1 MVGTATAGGRGKV
14 LAIVAL
20 SVLLVLGG
28 AAYVALAPPAA
39 LITPRVAGQIKAAT
53 GLDLKV
59 GGAARYKLVPRF
71 TMHLENVTL
80 TSPAGGEPVVKAA
93 ALDAVMPLSV
103 ALGGDGDILAVS
115 AAKPAFRLVRDAAGK
130 ANWQSDAHAGSAA
143 SAAAPLALRNIHF
156 KDGTIEYRDLK
167 SGDELKLEGVSAQTA
182 VDAASG
188 ALTGEASAT
197 YRGEPV
203 TMQISAANGRRLLAG
218 GPTEVKVKLAS
229 REVKAAFDG
238 EARVAAREAD
248 GNLSLSAPG
257 SKDIAKLL
265 ATSTDLFL
273 GEGAVSL
280 SGRIAVRNGGVTLTA
295 ADVGLGRS
303 SARADIALTFTG
315 VRPAAKGSVA
325 WNELDLT
332 AFAPASKPPPGS
344 APAAAAVA
352 GEGPAV
358 ASAFDGLAKALAAI
372 EKGGSAEISSDATAP
387 AAAAQLAAAQWSDA
401 PFDLSGLAAVDGDVA
416 MRAAKL
422 RVGGL
427 TLENGE
433 ADVKLEAGKLA
444 VDVKRLDLGKGRTK
458 GRIGIEAD
466 HGDPSA
472 RIDLSM
478 DDVPSEMLLAEI
490 MGRPVLS
497 GPADVNAKL
506 AAKGRSV
513 RQIVSSLEGQVR
525 FGVGKGTLEGFDI
538 ARMLAGAW
546 KSWSYD
552 KRYHSSFQ
560 RIDGQ
565 YSVRKGIAVNDKDA
579 AFDSAV
585 VEVTANGKVSAPA
598 RTLDQRLKLKV
609 VQEGLLHG
617 LTFPLRFYGRW
628 DNLQGDWD
636 WGGWFAAPQT
646 LANPLLAGGD
656 KAAVAAAMPKGLR
669 EQIERVLAM
678 PGSETKLAEPVR
690 AALRSLIEP
699 AASAAPNGAGPAG
712 AMP

>member
-1 MVGTATAGGRGKV
+1 MADTATAGGRGKA
-14 LAIVAL
+14 LAIAAVL
-20 SVLLVLGG
+20 VLLVLGA
-28 AAYVALAPPAA
+28 AAYIALAPPAA
-39 LITPRVAGQIKAAT
+39 LVTPRVAAQIKAAT

-80 TSPAGGEPVVKAA
+80 TSPAGGEPVMKAA
-93 ALDAVMPLSV
+93 ALDAVMPLAV
-103 ALGGDGDILAVS
+103 ALGGDGDILGVS
-115 AAKPAFRLVRDAAGK
+115 AAKPAISLVRDAAGK
-130 ANWQSDAHAGSAA
+130 ANWQSDGGAGSVAA
-143 SAAAPLALRNIHF
+143 AAAPIALRNIAIQ
-156 KDGTIEYRDLK
+156 DGTIEYRDQK
-167 SGDELKLEGVSAQTA
+167 SGTDFKLEGVSAQSA
-182 VDAASG
+182 VDPATG

-197 YRGEPV
+197 YRVEPV
-203 TMQISAANGRRLLAG
+203 SLQISAANGRRLLAG
-218 GPTEVKVKLAS
+218 GPSEVKAKLAS

-238 EARVAAREAD
+238 EVKVAFGEAE
-248 GNLSLSAPG
+248 GNLTLSAPQ
-257 SKDIAKLL
+257 SKDIARLL

-280 SGRIAVRNGGVTLTA
+280 ASRIAVGKGGITLTA

-303 SARADIALTFTG
+303 SARADLALSFTG
-315 VRPAAKGSVA
+315 PRLAAKGSVA
-325 WNELDLT
+325 WNDLDLT
-332 AFAPASKPPPGS
+332 AFAPVAKPAV
-344 APAAAAVA
+344 APSAAAATGA

-358 ASAFDGLAKALAAI
+358 ASAFDGLARALDDI
-372 EKGGSAEISSDATAP
+372 EKGGNGAISPEAAAP
-387 AAAAQLAAAQWSDA
+387 GAAAQQAAAQWSDS
-401 PFDLSGLAAVDGDVA
+401 PFDLSGLATMDGDVT

-427 TLENGE
+427 ALENGE
-433 ADVKLEAGKLA
+433 ADVKLDAGKLS

-458 GRIGIEAD
+458 GKIGVDAD
-466 HGDPSA
+466 HGEPSA

-478 DDVPSEMLLAEI
+478 DDVPSEKLLVEI

-525 FGVGKGTLEGFDI
+525 FGIGKGTLEGFDI
-538 ARMLAGAW
+538 SRMLAGAW

-565 YSVRKGIAVNDKDA
+565 YTVRKGVAVNDKDA
-579 AFDSAV
+579 AFDSAL

-636 WGGWFAAPQT
+636 FGGWFAAPQT
-646 LANPLLAGGD
+646 LANPLLATGD
-656 KAAVAAAMPKGLR
+656 KAAVAAAMPKALR
-669 EQIERVLAM
+669 DQIARVLAM
-678 PGSETKLAEPVR
+678 PGAETKLSEPVR
-690 AALRSLIEP
+690 AALKSLIEAPP
-699 AASAAPNGAGPAG
+699 ADAPPSG
-712 AMP
+712 AMQ